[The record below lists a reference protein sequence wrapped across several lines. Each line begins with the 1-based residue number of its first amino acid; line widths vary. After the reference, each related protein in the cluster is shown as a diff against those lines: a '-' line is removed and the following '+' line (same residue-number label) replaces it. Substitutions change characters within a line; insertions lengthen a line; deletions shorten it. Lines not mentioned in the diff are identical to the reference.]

1 MSAWAI
7 VLACGKEQELSN
19 GVDTGFLA
27 LGPKPVLAYSLQTL
41 QDNDLVE
48 GIIIVMRKER
58 VENTLQM
65 AKAYGLSK
73 VKSLVG
79 GSGQRLGNLKKAYAQ
94 VPDGVTAILV
104 HEASRPFVSDEVVTE
119 TVKAGKRYGVAV
131 AALKSPDPVK
141 LAEKGQKV
149 SKTLDRN
156 TIWQAQSPQVF
167 KRDVFEKVLK
177 GTKLVD
183 DESALLEKARQEV
196 HLVVS
201 TAGNMKIRTSD
212 DLQAAIA
219 LAGAQ

>member
-7 VLACGKEQELSN
+7 VLACGKEQELNS
-19 GVDTGFLA
+19 GVDTAFLA
-27 LGPKPVLAYSLQTL
+27 LGRKPVLAYSLQTL
-41 QDNDLVE
+41 QDNDLID
-48 GIIIVMRKER
+48 GIVIVIRKER
-58 VENTLQM
+58 VESTLQM

-79 GSGQRLGNLKKAYAQ
+79 GAGQRLSNLKKAYAQ
-94 VPDGVTAILV
+94 VPEGVTAIVV

-119 TVKAGKRYGVAV
+119 TVKAGKRYGVSV
-131 AALKSPDPVK
+131 AAVKSPDSVK

-156 TIWQAQSPQVF
+156 TIWLAQSPQAF
-167 KRDVFEKVLK
+167 KRDAFEKLLK

-183 DESALLEKARQEV
+183 DESALLEKTRQDI

-201 TAGNMKIRTSD
+201 SAGNMKIRTSE